1 MSKSDNNKVLFSAV
15 GMGVLIFAGIVGLYA
30 QLTPTAS
37 PHNASVMIV
46 APNGRSGGTGVILS
60 SSKTESR
67 ILTNSHVCRLVEKGG
82 FVEATSG
89 TYTVV
94 SYKHNPNHDLC
105 IVSVNSDLKTNTRIA
120 TRAPRA
126 FSETAS
132 ISGHPAL
139 LPNVITTGHFS
150 GNRIVPVMTGV
161 KKCSEKDLDGPYGF
175 LCAMFGIKPIIKL
188 YDATLVTATIMPGSS
203 GSAVYNSDGELS
215 NLAFAG
221 SGQIGYAWT
230 VPYDAVIAFLS
241 TEKDLPA
248 TNVGVLDLDAAS
260 ESVEE
265 ENKRKLKNVRNTC
278 TDVVKAEKLGEIC
291 KILSRDMIWRQ

>member
-1 MSKSDNNKVLFSAV
+1 MSKADNKVLFSTV
-15 GMGVLIFAGIVGLYA
+15 GMGALIFVGVLGLGA
-30 QLTPTAS
+30 LIPTNS
-37 PHNASVMIV
+37 NPTQASVMV
-46 APNGRSGGTGVILS
+46 TNLSGRSGGTGVILS
-60 SSKTESR
+60 SSKTESK
-67 ILTNSHVCRLVEKGG
+67 ILTNSHVCRVVERGG

-89 TYTVV
+89 TYPVV

-105 IVSVNSDLKTNTRIA
+105 IISVNSDLKTNTRVA
-120 TRAPRA
+120 SRAPHA
-126 FSETAS
+126 YSEAAS

-161 KKCSEKDLDGPYGF
+161 KKCTKEDREGQYGF

-230 VPYDAVIAFLS
+230 VPYDAVVAFLS
-241 TEKDLPA
+241 TEKDLAP

-260 ESVEE
+260 EDTEE
-265 ENKRKLKNVRNTC
+265 SNKRKLKSLRLTC
-278 TDVVKAEKLGEIC
+278 GDVTKAEKLGDIC
-291 KILSRDMIWRQ
+291 KILGRDLLWRE